1 MLHNIT
7 KKIMEVEK
15 RQELAKF
22 LRWGDKRIIAQ
33 LACVS
38 RLTIDRWIT
47 GETVDSTVEPYIV
60 SFLEK
65 RKKEVELRMES
76 FVSKTM
82 P

>member
-1 MLHNIT
+1 
-7 KKIMEVEK
+7 MEAEK

-22 LRWGDKRIIAQ
+22 LRWGDKKIIAQ

-47 GETVDSTVEPYIV
+47 GETVDSTVEPYIIA
-60 SFLEK
+60 FLEK